1 MVAHLRQLGDGLGGV
16 VDLAGR
22 CASWLC
28 LPLIVL
34 LFLQLPLREIVHGG
48 NNAANDVGQII
59 FANFMMVGIP
69 YAMRWDAHVRVD
81 IVHRHFGRRF
91 RAFVELAGTVL
102 LTMPWLVL
110 VGWYARPVVV
120 NSLAE
125 TERFA
130 ETFTPGYFILKL
142 GLLSFVVL
150 VALQAIANVITAGL
164 ALLSPEGGDVRR
176 VRS

>member
-1 MVAHLRQLGDGLGGV
+1 MVACLQRLADRLGGV
-16 VDLAGR
+16 VDLTGR

-48 NNAANDVGQII
+48 NNAANDFGQII

-81 IVHRHFGRRF
+81 IVHRHFGQRF

-102 LTMPWLVL
+102 LTIPWLAL

-150 VALQAIANVITAGL
+150 VALQAIAIVIIAGL
-164 ALLSPEGGDVRR
+164 TLLSPDGGDVRR
-176 VRS
+176 VRG

>member
-1 MVAHLRQLGDGLGGV
+1 MVARLRQLGDGLGGV

-142 GLLSFVVL
+142 GLFFFVVL
-150 VALQAIANVITAGL
+150 AGFQAIANIIRAGL
-164 ALLSPEGGDVRR
+164 TLAAPRPGEPR
-176 VRS
+176 

>member
-1 MVAHLRQLGDGLGGV
+1 MVARLRQLGDGLGGV

-81 IVHRHFGRRF
+81 IVHRHFGRRL
-91 RAFVELAGTVL
+91 RAFVELVGTEGLQSHVL
-102 LTMPWLVL
+102 GSQESQIGGGLGFRSRMRMCSAIGVKLFHANDKPGRPGLSCTTMSK
-110 VGWYARPVVV
+110 RH
-120 NSLAE
+120 
-125 TERFA
+125 
-130 ETFTPGYFILKL
+130 L
-142 GLLSFVVL
+142 G
-150 VALQAIANVITAGL
+150 
-164 ALLSPEGGDVRR
+164 
-176 VRS
+176 